1 MSSAKLVLGTPLILP
16 GQLLNVPDPQRVDV
30 VPPPARPASHAEDA
44 DAPMLH
50 LAGAQFFG
58 AGRWPAVTTSG
69 PICQPLPGGGQCL
82 PTPNWAE
89 NGVGVYGLSEG
100 PHCPS
105 PVQLAEAA
113 PPDRP
118 REQVAAFTGQPA
130 P

>member
-89 NGVGVYGLSEG
+89 NGVGVLLSMDCLKVHTV
-100 PHCPS
+100 PLLCS
-105 PVQLAEAA
+105 
-113 PPDRP
+113 
-118 REQVAAFTGQPA
+118 
-130 P
+130 